1 MSKKQDKCM
10 HINDIKQAV
19 DNRIDTTSVD
29 SWMYVLKDAIRSEI
43 YSYWYNE
50 MGKSKHMNAGYG
62 YVYVGDAHGITRSP
76 DISSIDCQVERV
88 LELLFEKKGI
98 KL

>member
-1 MSKKQDKCM
+1 M
-10 HINDIKQAV
+10 HINDIEQIVNK
-19 DNRIDTTSVD
+19 RIEETSVD
-29 SWMYVLKDAIRSEI
+29 SWMYVLKDAIRGEI

-62 YVYVGDAHGITRSP
+62 YVYVGDAHGITRNP
-76 DISSIDCQVERV
+76 DVSSVNRQAEEVMK
-88 LELLFEKKGI
+88 LLFEKKGI